1 MGDREKNILLNCE
14 LPPMPLVAIKIIRLI
29 NDDAEID
36 ALHDAI
42 MADQSIASNI
52 LRIANSSY
60 YGLRRNVDTITDA
73 ILILGFD
80 SIKSLA
86 LAVCT
91 KMVHKQFGIIEQ
103 KMWEHSIGVSI
114 ASGVIARGIGFSD
127 PEEAMV
133 AGLLHDIGKAVMNN
147 CQPDRFLLLME
158 RVYNEMVRFSDIEN
172 EIFGYGHPE
181 VGGLL
186 AEKWG
191 FTERLISVIKKHHFQ
206 DYEEISDLADDDR
219 TLHAI
224 VALSDTI
231 CVRLGIG
238 YRGPMPFI
246 APIKELWKDILRIS
260 DEQIVEL
267 TEVFKQ
273 SYVEEKASYQ
283 V

>member
-1 MGDREKNILLNCE
+1 MDELKKNILMNCE
-14 LPPMPLVAIKIIRLI
+14 LPPMPLVAMKIIKLI
-29 NDDAEID
+29 NDDAEIE

-42 MADQSIASNI
+42 LADQSIASNI
-52 LRIANSSY
+52 LRLANSSY
-60 YGLRRNVDTITDA
+60 YGLRRKIDTITEA

-80 SIKSLA
+80 AIKNLA

-91 KMVHKQFGIIEQ
+91 KMVHKHFGIIEQ

-114 ASGVIARGIGFSD
+114 AAGIIARNIVYSD

-147 CQPDRFLLLME
+147 CQPERFLFLME
-158 RVYNEMVRFSDIEN
+158 RVYNEMVRFSDIEI
-172 EIFGYGHPE
+172 EVFGYGHPE

-191 FTERLISVIKKHHFQ
+191 FSDSLLFAIKKHHFQ
-206 DYEEISDLADDDR
+206 EYEEISDLTEDER
-219 TLHAI
+219 SLCSI

-246 APIKELWKDILRIS
+246 APIRQIWKDVLMIS
-260 DEQIVEL
+260 DDQIAEL
-267 TEVFKQ
+267 IETFKQ
-273 SYVEEKASYQ
+273 AYVQEKASYQ
-283 V
+283 A

>member
-1 MGDREKNILLNCE
+1 MEDFKKNILMNCE
-14 LPPMPLVAIKIIRLI
+14 LPPMPLVAMKIVKLI
-29 NDDAEID
+29 NEDAEID

-42 MADQSIASNI
+42 LADQSIASNI

-60 YGLRRNVDTITDA
+60 YGLRRNVDTITEA
-73 ILILGFD
+73 ILVLGFD
-80 SIKSLA
+80 AIKNLA
-86 LAVCT
+86 LAVST
-91 KMVHKQFGIIEQ
+91 RMVHRHFGIIEQ

-114 ASGVIARGIGFSD
+114 ASGIIARYIGFND
-127 PEEAMV
+127 PEESMV

-147 CQPDRFLLLME
+147 CQPERFLFLME
-158 RVYNEMVRFSDIEN
+158 RVYNEMVRFSDIEI

-191 FTERLISVIKKHHFQ
+191 FSNSLVSVIRKHHFQ
-206 DYEEISDLADDDR
+206 DYEEISDLTDENRA
-219 TLHAI
+219 LCSI
-224 VALSDTI
+224 VALSDTL

-246 APIKELWKDILRIS
+246 APIKDIWKDILKIN
-260 DEQIVEL
+260 DEQIIEL
-267 TEVFKQ
+267 IEVFKQ
-273 SYVEEKASYQ
+273 AYVEEKASYQ